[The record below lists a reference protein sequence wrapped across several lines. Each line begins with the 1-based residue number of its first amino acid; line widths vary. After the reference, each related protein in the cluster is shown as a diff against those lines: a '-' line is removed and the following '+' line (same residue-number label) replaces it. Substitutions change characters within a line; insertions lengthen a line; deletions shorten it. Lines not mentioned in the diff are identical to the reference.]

1 MRFTCA
7 PGGVDI
13 KKHRKALQNADFWTR
28 AAREWYKLYT
38 PYVPMDTGRLLR
50 DVRIGPGTIDHR
62 APYARRVY
70 HGAGLDF
77 RRDKHPLAVARWD
90 GAAEKTLKPELLRRL
105 QALVDAGDLRLGR

>member
-13 KKHRKALQNADFWTR
+13 KKHRKALQNAAFWTR

-50 DVRIGPGTIDHR
+50 DVRFSPGTIDHR

-77 RRDKHPLAVARWD
+77 RRDRHPLAAANWD
-90 GAAEKTLKPELLRRL
+90 RAAEKARRDELLRRL
-105 QALVDAGDLRLGR
+105 QALVDAGHLRPGR

>member
-1 MRFTCA
+1 MRFIVVS
-7 PGGVDI
+7 GGVETA
-13 KKHRKALQNADFWTR
+13 KHRKKLQNAEFWTR
-28 AAREWYKLYT
+28 AAREWHKLYA

-50 DVRIGPGTIDHR
+50 DVRFGPGTIEHR

-90 GAAEKTLKPELLRRL
+90 GAAEKALKPELLRRL
-105 QALVDAGDLRLGR
+105 QALVDAGHLRPGR

>member
-70 HGAGLDF
+70 HGAGLDLSPRQQPAG
-77 RRDKHPLAVARWD
+77 RRELGQGRGK
-90 GAAEKTLKPELLRRL
+90 GA
-105 QALVDAGDLRLGR
+105 QG

>member
-50 DVRIGPGTIDHR
+50 DVRIGPGTIEPPR
-62 APYARRVY
+62 PLRPPRLPRRGARFSPRQAPAGRRELGQGRGK
-70 HGAGLDF
+70 GAQG
-77 RRDKHPLAVARWD
+77 
-90 GAAEKTLKPELLRRL
+90 
-105 QALVDAGDLRLGR
+105 

>member
-90 GAAEKTLKPELLRRL
+90 GAAEKALKPELLRRL
-105 QALVDAGDLRLGR
+105 QVLVDAGDLRLGR